1 MIYATTIPRINPLQ
15 PRSIARWLVA
25 AAAAAACLAATV
37 PASAQRLAQPGTDAP
52 AYVALFAPPAHAAAY
67 RAYVSPLTPEALLRT
82 LGDDPSAVH
91 TPGAWTVQRELP
103 RDAFGRSGSYN
114 RSRLA
119 RLYGSRAV
127 SVARGARAAGGRV
140 TESWT
145 LLSPYP
151 DPLLERLESG
161 TLVLILTVP

>member
-1 MIYATTIPRINPLQ
+1 MLAGM
-15 PRSIARWLVA
+15 A
-25 AAAAAACLAATV
+25 AAGPAAEQLSEQLLV
-37 PASAQRLAQPGTDAP
+37 EAP
-52 AYVALFAPPAHAAAY
+52 AFVELFAPAGHAAAY
-67 RAYVSPLTPEALLRT
+67 RAYVSSQSPSRLLSILRQEPAPAPFDA
-82 LGDDPSAVH
+82 GIFVS
-91 TPGAWTVQRELP
+91 TPGAWELRRERPL
-103 RDAFGRSGSYN
+103 DAFGRSGSYN

-151 DPLLERLESG
+151 DPSLERLESG